1 LRTVINPLVPSD
13 TFALKL
19 SYLGKTRAVKKAAR
33 ISWIEYFDLG
43 GGDFILEIVTDLCTG
58 INDKGRIEL

>member
-1 LRTVINPLVPSD
+1 MRHPRSFSLSAANQPLRAIINPLVPSD

-33 ISWIEYFDLG
+33 IS
-43 GGDFILEIVTDLCTG
+43 
-58 INDKGRIEL
+58 